1 MKRRSFIQTLA
12 VTPAAALP
20 AFAESLPA
28 APVTQQAAGPA
39 AEAVKLDTL
48 PLDAVAEM
56 APRFFTAAQFA
67 ALSQLSDILLPP
79 LNGMPGALD
88 ADAPEFLDFL
98 ISKSLAERQQLYR
111 AGLDALNAN
120 AQRQF
125 KKPFAELD
133 AAQASTLLAPLRES
147 WTYVPPTDPFA
158 RFLREAK
165 SDVRT
170 ATTNSRA
177 YATAGSAGRRGG
189 GTGQYWFPL
198 D

>member
-20 AFAESLPA
+20 AFAEVPA
-28 APVTQQAAGPA
+28 VMPLEQQAPTQTEA
-39 AEAVKLDTL
+39 AKLDTQ
-48 PLDAVAEM
+48 PHDAVGEM

-67 ALSQLSDILLPP
+67 ALSKLSDILLPP
-79 LNGMPGALD
+79 LNNMPGALD

-98 ISKSLAERQQLYR
+98 ISKSPAERQQLYR

-133 AAQASTLLAPLRES
+133 TTQASNLLAPLREA

-177 YATAGSAGRRGG
+177 YATAGAAGRRGG

>member
-20 AFAESLPA
+20 AFAESPNVAPA
-28 APVTQQAAGPA
+28 IQQAATSV
-39 AEAVKLDTL
+39 EAVKLDTL

-67 ALSQLSDILLPP
+67 ALSKLSDILLPP
-79 LNGMPGALD
+79 LNGMPGALE
-88 ADAPEFLDFL
+88 ADAPAFLDFL
-98 ISKSLAERQQLYR
+98 ISKSPAERQQIYR

-133 AAQASTLLAPLRES
+133 TTQASSLLAPLREA
-147 WTYVPPTDPFA
+147 WTYVPPTDLFA

-170 ATTNSRA
+170 ATMNSRA
-177 YATAGSAGRRGG
+177 YATAGAAGRRGG
-189 GTGQYWFPL
+189 GTGQYWYPL